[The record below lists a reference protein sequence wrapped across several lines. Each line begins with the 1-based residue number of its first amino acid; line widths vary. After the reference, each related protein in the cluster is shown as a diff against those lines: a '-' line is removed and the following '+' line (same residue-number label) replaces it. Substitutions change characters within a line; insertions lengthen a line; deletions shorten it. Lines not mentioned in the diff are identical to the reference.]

1 MNRTKKKQ
9 EQNIEFCG
17 GNYALIPLLLVIF
30 LVPLIM
36 RVYLY
41 DSGLTGFTWYPDR
54 TPETDVFLYWK
65 GILLASL
72 AAIMTIILVVKLAKN
87 FTEILRE
94 YWIYFLLGYG
104 LLALIS
110 TIASPYRHF
119 GFSGIYEQFESIWV
133 ILSYV
138 VVSLYTAYIVRN
150 DEDLRVVRKAFFY
163 LIVVLCF
170 LGVMQL
176 IGHDFFESDLGR
188 RILVPEGLAIETGE
202 GRRIL
207 SAEEIKDM
215 RDGLS
220 YSFSGSGIHQVY
232 MTLYNPN
239 YVGAFASL
247 LLPIM
252 VILAIASKKVVN
264 KIAWGILSL
273 ILLVCTFGS
282 GSKTFILSLGVVAII
297 AVIFCRKIII
307 KYWKYTL
314 AAIAVVAICGT
325 AYFSYMNV
333 NLFQYVKNALIV
345 PKSENLLENFEVTEN
360 SAIITYKGEKLTVQY
375 LASEDGIYFIFS
387 DENGTI
393 LEQTTLEDGLIQ
405 VNDERFQEIRFLVYA
420 GTEEYPYFPAAVING
435 TPLLFTATE
444 NGYRYVNSCAKIDD
458 FGAAESAL
466 FTDYEHFASGRGYIW
481 SRTIPILK
489 KTLILGTGADSFS
502 LAFPQNDYLGRFN
515 AGYNN
520 SLITKPHNLYLQ
532 IGVQQGVLGLICFL
546 VACLLYFIQSCKLYW
561 KADLSNFRHIFG
573 IGVMLGVTGYLI
585 SGIANDSCVA
595 LAPLFWVL
603 LGLGY
608 AINRMNKRKQEEA
621 EL

>member
-1 MNRTKKKQ
+1 
-9 EQNIEFCG
+9 
-17 GNYALIPLLLVIF
+17 
-30 LVPLIM
+30 
-36 RVYLY
+36 
-41 DSGLTGFTWYPDR
+41 
-54 TPETDVFLYWK
+54 
-65 GILLASL
+65 
-72 AAIMTIILVVKLAKN
+72 
-87 FTEILRE
+87 
-94 YWIYFLLGYG
+94 
-104 LLALIS
+104 
-110 TIASPYRHF
+110 
-119 GFSGIYEQFESIWV
+119 
-133 ILSYV
+133 
-138 VVSLYTAYIVRN
+138 
-150 DEDLRVVRKAFFY
+150 
-163 LIVVLCF
+163 
-170 LGVMQL
+170 
-176 IGHDFFESDLGR
+176 
-188 RILVPEGLAIETGE
+188 
-202 GRRIL
+202 
-207 SAEEIKDM
+207 M

-435 TPLLFTATE
+435 TPLLFT
-444 NGYRYVNSCAKIDD
+444 D
-458 FGAAESAL
+458 
-466 FTDYEHFASGRGYIW
+466 
-481 SRTIPILK
+481 
-489 KTLILGTGADSFS
+489 
-502 LAFPQNDYLGRFN
+502 
-515 AGYNN
+515 
-520 SLITKPHNLYLQ
+520 
-532 IGVQQGVLGLICFL
+532 
-546 VACLLYFIQSCKLYW
+546 
-561 KADLSNFRHIFG
+561 
-573 IGVMLGVTGYLI
+573 
-585 SGIANDSCVA
+585 
-595 LAPLFWVL
+595 
-603 LGLGY
+603 
-608 AINRMNKRKQEEA
+608 RKSVV
-621 EL
+621 